1 MLDSRL
7 REFSTDEGFDP
18 AEDYVG
24 PFYYRREQDQFVC
37 AFLPEKK
44 NCNTY
49 GGVHGGILMTFA
61 DFSLCMAAT
70 NHYNKEDCVTV
81 SFYEEENFF
90 VIMY

>member
-7 REFSTDEGFDP
+7 RDFSTDEGFDP

-44 NCNTY
+44 TAIPMGESM
-49 GGVHGGILMTFA
+49 GG
-61 DFSLCMAAT
+61 SL
-70 NHYNKEDCVTV
+70 
-81 SFYEEENFF
+81 
-90 VIMY
+90 